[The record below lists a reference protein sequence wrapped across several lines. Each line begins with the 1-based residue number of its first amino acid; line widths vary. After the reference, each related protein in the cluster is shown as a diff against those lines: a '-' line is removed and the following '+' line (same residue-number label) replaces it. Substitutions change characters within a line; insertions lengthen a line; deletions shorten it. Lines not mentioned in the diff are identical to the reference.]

1 MVDQYR
7 VDNEDI
13 PKLRGEEDI
22 KIDKDK
28 HNIPL

>member
-13 PKLRGEEDI
+13 PELRGEEDAE
-22 KIDKDK
+22 IDEDERD
-28 HNIPL
+28 IPL